1 MLSALHTGPSM
12 MNFQRPK
19 CAQPSLRQL
28 SSPQM
33 SAVDGLGCFAN
44 SAGTVVTGYLAGAA
58 TGPAIS
64 ALAATGT
71 AVKNGSRSW
80 DELKTTIGLSFAFS
94 ALAFLL
100 ATTAASLGATAVSL
114 APPLI
119 QIPLAAVM
127 LIIIVALVPVTA
139 LVTGTM
145 ASPAVP
151 FRDKD
156 QLAEYQ
162 DMQKSYNSDAWM
174 PPKLWR
180 GTDNEDR
187 RQS

>member
-1 MLSALHTGPSM
+1 
-12 MNFQRPK
+12 
-19 CAQPSLRQL
+19 
-28 SSPQM
+28 M
-33 SAVDGLGCFAN
+33 SVADGIGCFAN
-44 SAGTVVTGYLAGAA
+44 TAGTVVTGYLAGAA

-64 ALAATGT
+64 ALAATGA

-80 DELKTTIGLSFAFS
+80 DELKTTIGLSCAFS
-94 ALAFLL
+94 ALAAGL
-100 ATTAASLGATAVSL
+100 AATAASLGAKAVSL

-127 LIIIVALVPVTA
+127 LTIIVALVPVTA

-145 ASPAVP
+145 ASPAIP

-156 QLAEYQ
+156 SLEEYQ

-180 GTDNEDR
+180 GKENDDLPP
-187 RQS
+187 S